1 MKTLLAIVST
11 LLFYTSCS
19 TTYFYS
25 TLNTN
30 DPYTN
35 KNTQSLFIQE
45 GDSLDITY
53 SFYGENAIVTIGI
66 VNKMSKAVY
75 IDWRKSGVIIDSI
88 VSPFIN
94 QPPLIQED
102 KDVNFSQY
110 MNDPRGLSYIRP
122 YSSFEKQVMELSN
135 FNFNKVPSEY
145 FLKQY
150 TEADSKGH
158 NRLIP
163 SIQYNEK
170 NSPLLLKTYLT
181 VYEES
186 ASVYDPLIFESD
198 FYISEIIRGGKRTG
212 LQSFKDKQGDIFFV
226 RYEKSKFFKNIGEST
241 RKAAG
246 ITTVTLGNIA
256 LWAIEGAVRKKD

>member
-1 MKTLLAIVST
+1 MRTLLTIVTT
-11 LLFYTSCS
+11 LIFYTSCS

-35 KNTQSLFIQE
+35 KNTQGIFIQE

-53 SFYGENAIVTIGI
+53 SFYGENAIITIGI

-88 VSPFIN
+88 VSPFVS
-94 QPPLIQED
+94 QHPQIQED
-102 KDVNFSQY
+102 QEVNFTQY
-110 MNDPRGLSYIRP
+110 MNNPRGLSYIRP

-135 FNFNKVPSEY
+135 FNFNKIPIEH

-150 TEADSKGH
+150 TEADSKGR
-158 NRLIP
+158 NRLIS
-163 SIQYNEK
+163 SILYNEE
-170 NSPLLLKTYLT
+170 NSPLFLKTYLT

-198 FYISEIIRGGKRTG
+198 FYISEVIQGGKQTG
-212 LQSFKDKQGDIFFV
+212 LQSFKEKQGDTFFV
-226 RYEKSKFFKNIGEST
+226 KYEKTKFFKNIGEST

-256 LWAIEGAVRKKD
+256 SWAIEGAVRKK